1 MSSSSST
8 SSWKSSSRGAAFHIN
23 FLACL
28 YYTIGVFRA
37 NIGPPLFLMVK
48 NAPLLH
54 VLWFRLCPKHK
65 KLTGVVFWY
74 PQIEKASTVAL
85 LCDMLPLSQ
94 LFQLFQLFQLLS
106 VKRHACHH
114 HLSQLFQLFQ
124 LFQLLSVKRH
134 ACHHHQRHHGNHHL
148 GGPPST
154 STS

>member
-37 NIGPPLFLMVK
+37 NIGPPLFLMLK

-54 VLWFRLCPKHK
+54 VLWFRLCPNHK

-85 LCDMLPLSQ
+85 LCDMLPLFQLLQLLQ

-106 VKRHACHH
+106 VKKHACHH
-114 HLSQLFQLFQ
+114 HHQ
-124 LFQLLSVKRH
+124 
-134 ACHHHQRHHGNHHL
+134 HHHRNHHL
-148 GGPPST
+148 GGPASEST
-154 STS
+154 S

>member
-1 MSSSSST
+1 M

-23 FLACL
+23 FLTCV

-37 NIGPPLFLMVK
+37 NIGPPLFLVRE

-54 VLWFRLCPKHK
+54 VFVVSTLANHK

-85 LCDMLPLSQ
+85 LCDMLPLFQLLQ

-106 VKRHACHH
+106 VKRHE
-114 HLSQLFQLFQ
+114 
-124 LFQLLSVKRH
+124 
-134 ACHHHQRHHGNHHL
+134 CHHHQHHHGNHHL